1 MPLASMTGF
10 ARSEGSGYGLRWVWE
25 IKSVNGKGL
34 DVRTRLAS
42 GFEALE
48 VDIKPL
54 LAQMVTRGTI
64 TVSLSVKE
72 ETSSLSVSLNTT
84 LLDYYR
90 QTAQHLHKQY
100 GLSMPS
106 AGELLNLRGVIEQG
120 SELAEDV
127 LAKRVHAL
135 LPSLDQA
142 IAKLLKI
149 RQEEGNRLEAILQK
163 MLQEITHKVEAAQA
177 LADGQA
183 QLLHEKLTSRLAD
196 LLGPEATIN
205 GASINP
211 DRLAQEVA
219 LLALKS
225 DVREEIERLQAH
237 LQAAQDLLTQKSPSG
252 RAFDFLAQEFNREAN
267 TLCAKANSIELTR
280 VGLELKS
287 LIDQLREQ
295 VQNIE

>member
-10 ARSEGSGYGLRWVWE
+10 ARSEGNGYGLRWVWE

-54 LAQMVTRGTI
+54 LAQMLSRGSI

-72 ETSSLSVSLNTT
+72 ETPAPSVTINTP

-90 QTAQHLHKQY
+90 QAAQQLHKQH
-100 GLSMPS
+100 GLSLPS
-106 AGELLNLRGVIEQG
+106 AGELLNLRGVIELN
-120 SELAEDV
+120 SEIGEETP
-127 LAKRVHAL
+127 AKRAHAL

-142 IAKLLKI
+142 IAKLVKI
-149 RQEEGNRLEAILQK
+149 RQEEGVRLEILLQK
-163 MLQEITHKVEAAQA
+163 MLQDIAQKIEAAKA
-177 LADGQA
+177 LAADQA
-183 QLLHEKLTSRLAD
+183 RTLHEKLNARLAD
-196 LLGPEATIN
+196 LLGSE
-205 GASINP
+205 ASINP
-211 DRLAQEVA
+211 ERLAQEVA

-225 DVREEIERLQAH
+225 DVREELDRLQAH
-237 LQAAQDLLTQKSPSG
+237 LQAAFVLLAQNTPTG
-252 RAFDFLAQEFNREAN
+252 RAFDFLIQEFNREAN